1 MNSHTLSESLNSRD
15 SIHAKLFQDKTTST
29 RYNQQANK
37 QTRRSF
43 AGLHSSMHFAVWI
56 GCFSTKSLLFLA
68 ILYKVSVNKE
78 TKNNGKFL
86 YSGVG
91 CFEYFWSDAWIFP
104 QKNKYEVS
112 NSYMDHMRLHDVGPL
127 CFPANRGSYTS
138 SAGLLLHSKL

>member
-1 MNSHTLSESLNSRD
+1 MQNYFKIRPH
-15 SIHAKLFQDKTTST
+15 
-29 RYNQQANK
+29 QQGTINK
-37 QTRRSF
+37 QTNKQEEV
-43 AGLHSSMHFAVWI
+43 LQVYI
-56 GCFSTKSLLFLA
+56 VLCILLFELA
-68 ILYKVSVNKE
+68 VFPPNHFCFWLFYLHKVSVNKE